1 MSQVSPLKVFQ
12 MVNWKR
18 FIPFFALSRTPHGLI
33 DMAAPALAAL
43 LCLGHFPSPLVAL
56 VGLITVFSGYT
67 AVYALNDLVDI
78 RSDRERVTIDS
89 FAEAEKQ
96 LDLDG
101 ILPRHPIA
109 KGVLGYRAGLF
120 WAVVWSVI
128 AMAGAYWLN
137 PVCLIIFFAG
147 CAMEV
152 LYCKL
157 WRVTPWR
164 TIVNG
169 LVKTLGSVAAIF
181 AVDPTPSPVFLTT
194 LFLWLFFWEIGGQN
208 IPNDWADI
216 QEDRQLKARTI
227 PLYFGRR
234 KAGILS
240 ISALVGTLFLHMLVL
255 SVSPLEFGPAWLLT
269 ALVLDLVLLFAPA
282 LRMVKTREPTMA
294 MALFNKAS
302 YYPLSNLVLVL
313 VRLAV

>member
-1 MSQVSPLKVFQ
+1 MPHASSLKIVDLI
-12 MVNWKR
+12 NWKR

-43 LCLGHFPSPLVAL
+43 LCLGHFPSPLVTL

-78 RSDRERVTIDS
+78 RSDRQRVTIDS

-120 WAVVWSVI
+120 WAVIWAII
-128 AMAGAYWLN
+128 AMAGAFWLN
-137 PVCLIIFFAG
+137 PMCLIIFFAG
-147 CAMEV
+147 CVLEA

-164 TIVNG
+164 TIING
-169 LVKTLGSVAAIF
+169 LVKTLGPVAAIF
-181 AVDPTPSPVFLTT
+181 AVDPTPSPIFLAG

-227 PLYFGRR
+227 PLYFGRY

-240 ISALVGTLFLHMLVL
+240 ICALVGTLFLHMLVML
-255 SVSPLEFGPAWLLT
+255 VSPLAFGPGWLLT
-269 ALVLDLVLLFAPA
+269 AVVLDLVLLFEPA
-282 LRMVKTREPTMA
+282 LRMVKTREPTLA

-313 VRLAV
+313 VRLAL